1 MKRLR
6 WIPLVLVGQL
16 ALLTVGSVLL
26 AVFESGPATATLKLS
41 GHPFPGS
48 NKYAVTLTIPSGGA
62 VPTEGVKIS
71 DSGFNGCST
80 DILRRVDRRTFTGSC
95 SISDEVTG
103 DTVRATYNS
112 HGGDRN
118 YSEAASNTL
127 TVPQAPPP
135 VPTVS
140 SVTPDMGPIAGGT
153 RISITGTGFIAG
165 ATVVVAQGSD
175 SQSNTVAATDV
186 KVISQEKI
194 TAVTGGVTKAGPLS
208 VYVTT
213 KGGTN
218 ASSPGGTFTYLP
230 VPTVASVTPN
240 RGPTSG
246 GTAITVDGTGFVAGA
261 RVVISQGSGSRSN
274 TVAATDVTV
283 DSPDEITA
291 VTGGGANVGTRHLY
305 VITAGG
311 TSTANAAVTFT
322 YTPVPTVTAV
332 TPDLG
337 SALGGTH
344 ISITGTGFQTGA
356 TVLIEQGTGAGS
368 ATVAATDVKVYSAT
382 KLTAVTGKGTT
393 AGTWNVFVTTA
404 GGTSVVSPG
413 DAFTYLS
420 APTVSSVTPSS
431 GPTSGGTP
439 LIITGSG
446 FTPGAIVT
454 IGQGHGRSG
463 ALPVAD
469 VKVVSPDEITAVTP
483 GGAKAGTWG
492 VYIADAGGYSATG
505 SGDSFT
511 YAAVPTVSSV
521 TPDSGPV
528 SGGTPISITG
538 TGFATGATVT
548 FAQSGGSAS
557 ITATDVKVYSPTRIT
572 AVAGGGAQAGTW
584 NVLVTTAGGTSTGTP
599 GDAFT
604 YR

>member
-41 GHPFPGS
+41 GHPFPGN

-71 DSGFNGCST
+71 DSGFNGCRT
-80 DILRRVDRRTFTGSC
+80 AKLRRVDRRTFTGGC
-95 SISDEVTG
+95 TISDEVTG
-103 DTVRATYNS
+103 YTVGATYNGN
-112 HGGDRN
+112 GGDRN
-118 YSEAASNTL
+118 YSEATSNTL
-127 TVPQAPPP
+127 TVPKAPPP

-140 SVTPDMGPIAGGT
+140 SVTPDSGPIAGGT
-153 RISITGTGFIAG
+153 PITITGTGFGAG
-165 ATVVVAQGSD
+165 ARVVIAQGSG
-175 SQSNTVAATDV
+175 SQSNTIAAANVRLVTPH
-186 KVISQEKI
+186 EI
-194 TAVTGGVTKAGPLS
+194 TAVTVGGAKSGSWS

-218 ASSPGGTFTYLP
+218 AASPGGTFTYLA
-230 VPTVASVTPN
+230 VPTVSSVTPN

-246 GTAITVDGTGFVAGA
+246 GTAITVNGTGFAAGA
-261 RVVISQGSGSRSN
+261 RVVIAQGSGSRSN
-274 TVAATDVTV
+274 TVAATAVTV
-283 DSPDEITA
+283 VSPVEITA
-291 VTGGGANVGTRHLY
+291 VTGGGAKAGTRHLY
-305 VITAGG
+305 VITTGG
-311 TSTANAAVTFT
+311 TSTGNAGDKFT
-322 YTPVPTVTAV
+322 YAAAPTVTAV
-332 TPDLG
+332 TPALG
-337 SALGGTH
+337 STLGGTH
-344 ISITGTGFQTGA
+344 IGITGTGFQAGA
-356 TVLIEQGTGAGS
+356 TVLIVQGTGAGS

-382 KLTAVTGKGTT
+382 KLTAVTGKGTRT
-393 AGTWNVFVTTA
+393 GTWNVFVTTA

-446 FTPGAIVT
+446 FTPGATVT

-463 ALPVAD
+463 ALPAAD
-469 VKVVSPDEITAVTP
+469 VKVVSPDEITAVTA
-483 GGAKAGTWG
+483 GGAKVGTWG
-492 VYIADAGGYSATG
+492 VNIADAGGYSATG
-505 SGDSFT
+505 PGDTFT

-538 TGFATGATVT
+538 TGFAAGATVT
-548 FAQSGGSAS
+548 FAQSGGSAL
-557 ITATDVKVYSPTRIT
+557 IAATDVKVYSTTTIT

-584 NVLVTTAGGTSTGTP
+584 NVLVSTAGGTSSGTP
-599 GDAFT
+599 GDAFI
-604 YR
+604 YH